1 MQLFHVP
8 FFKKKERKEREEDIR
23 LFMIR
28 KIYYKEQ
35 KSQHI
40 LIISIR

>member
-8 FFKKKERKEREEDIR
+8 FFLKKERKEREEDIR

-28 KIYYKEQ
+28 KTYYKEEQ
-35 KSQHI
+35 K
-40 LIISIR
+40 